1 MIMDDTVPQFSE
13 QAVELILAALPA
25 NVDQRRRELLPRILA
40 EWSRTD
46 LLEHLS
52 RESRAVVRERYDQL
66 TKVGKSANDLRQAL
80 GALDQRGR
88 SWIAQELAHEE
99 GSPRPPFSASCE
111 KLADMK
117 ERLKQEDDFLK
128 KIAAATLRLVEEDT
142 RLSEEGER
150 ESGQP
155 RNIRAYLVMMDLVA
169 IFEWLTGRKAT
180 REVNRDDHKETGPFW
195 HFAEAVW
202 PYIFGKGRHGL
213 SSAMKNWET
222 WHKRCDEESQLIRN
236 IAMRYPTWGIFNSSS
251 TIAPM

>member
-1 MIMDDTVPQFSE
+1 MIMDDAVPQFSE

-155 RNIRAYLVMMDLVA
+155 RNISAYLVMMDLVA

-213 SSAMKNWET
+213 SSAMKKWET

-236 IAMRYPTWGIFNSSS
+236 IAMRHPTWGIFNSSS

>member
-88 SWIAQELAHEE
+88 ACVRMSIGVGL
-99 GSPRPPFSASCE
+99 GPPIGIQ
-111 KLADMK
+111 K
-117 ERLKQEDDFLK
+117 
-128 KIAAATLRLVEEDT
+128 
-142 RLSEEGER
+142 
-150 ESGQP
+150 
-155 RNIRAYLVMMDLVA
+155 
-169 IFEWLTGRKAT
+169 
-180 REVNRDDHKETGPFW
+180 GP
-195 HFAEAVW
+195 
-202 PYIFGKGRHGL
+202 L
-213 SSAMKNWET
+213 
-222 WHKRCDEESQLIRN
+222 
-236 IAMRYPTWGIFNSSS
+236 
-251 TIAPM
+251 